1 MMNKLVKFEMP
12 GDIDLAESRTL
23 IRSYHENGWRA
34 AQQQFGYQFLAGVAL
49 HRAKAALAHGLFGQW
64 IEENFSTG
72 PCPLT
77 ERTAQRYMRFAEE
90 LISKS
95 DTVSDLTRQPLLLT
109 NGDIPEKEKKIIL
122 EAVFEFADGRSLT
135 ELYRDL
141 GVIRPPKKQEYTAPK
156 ELSAEEK
163 AKAEEDQAH
172 DLIQDAIVALRLTL
186 DDKTK
191 ADSKRPDR
199 KELIDICIEVS
210 KAYKALN
217 KRAGARSASSGMQRH
232 SRQKKGSK

>member
-156 ELSAEEK
+156 LNAKEKLEAEEAHAAELAADAERGNLAILDPAQW
-163 AKAEEDQAH
+163 AKLSTAAKKQ
-172 DLIQDAIVALRLTL
+172 
-186 DDKTK
+186 
-191 ADSKRPDR
+191 
-199 KELIDICIEVS
+199 LIDHWIHCSTTAKSRMKQARPAPEFPTAS
-210 KAYKALN
+210 PART
-217 KRAGARSASSGMQRH
+217 RAG
-232 SRQKKGSK
+232 QKG